1 MSAITP
7 PNEILE
13 QNLALELYLKLL
25 LTEESDDD
33 FEPVT
38 LPDSVPAPAPAL
50 EQSQASK
57 LTSKEPIE
65 TISSSIKPTINA
77 KRLESPA
84 TPMLTSIA
92 VEKKPP
98 LLLPTLDLSLT
109 EIVDVPKQ
117 EIILPIPIVEAAP
130 IPPAEVKPIRPLSVM
145 PDWSQ
150 GEFQALFFRVE
161 HLILATPLTELS
173 RTVLFDRKPTKIPI
187 QPSWFLGLLENQGTK
202 IGILD
207 TGQLIFGKLRGSN
220 RNLVERPFT
229 NLLVSGD
236 GKWGL
241 ACDEVLAISK
251 IIPDKVRWR
260 TFRQNRPWLIGTV
273 IDELT
278 AVVDITLL
286 LPRKK
291 SN

>member
-13 QNLALELYLKLL
+13 QSLALELYLKLL
-25 LTEESDDD
+25 LTEEIEDKP
-33 FEPVT
+33 EP
-38 LPDSVPAPAPAL
+38 LPEL
-50 EQSQASK
+50 ESEPEYRSASK
-57 LTSKEPIE
+57 STLTEPIVVVQP
-65 TISSSIKPTINA
+65 SIKPSISP
-77 KRLESPA
+77 KPLELPVPP
-84 TPMLTSIA
+84 TLTTLA
-92 VEKKPP
+92 VEKKPS
-98 LLLPTLDLSLT
+98 LSLSTLDLTLT
-109 EIVDVPKQ
+109 TIIEAPPE
-117 EIILPIPIVEAAP
+117 EIITPVPIVKPIPVKVP
-130 IPPAEVKPIRPLSVM
+130 EVKPIRPLSIM
-145 PDWSQ
+145 PEWSR

-173 RTVLFDRKPTKIPI
+173 RTILFNRKPTKIPI
-187 QPSWFLGLLENQGTK
+187 QPSWFLGLLEHQGTK

-207 TGQLIFGKLRGSN
+207 TGQLIFGKLRGAN
-220 RNLVERPFT
+220 RDLEERPFT
-229 NLLVSGD
+229 SLLISGD

-260 TFRQNRPWLIGTV
+260 TFRKNRPWLIGTV

-278 AVVDITLL
+278 AVVDITQL